1 MEVRED
7 EEGRMICGAF
17 QLEVIRSPRSIET
30 KQLENNTEAIKAN
43 NVVIRRGLTSHLI
56 PSGIKNLAPVVEM

>member
-7 EEGRMICGAF
+7 KEGRVICGAF
-17 QLEVIRSPRSIET
+17 QLEVMRSQRSAET

-43 NVVIRRGLTSHLI
+43 KVVIR
-56 PSGIKNLAPVVEM
+56 SGFNISSSPIWP